1 MKVLFMARE
10 YAASVGALR
19 YMLEKG
25 VEVCFAVIRQEDNTL
40 MDLCRKNHI
49 PAGDETSF
57 WKSEASKE
65 EMDYLFSFYWKRI
78 GGELLSRFRSKKHG
92 GAINFH
98 PGPLPEA
105 RGSGYHA
112 AILEDWGYWG
122 VTAHY
127 MDEEFD
133 TGAIIRCDR
142 FPIPPDIVN
151 RDLVVLAHQKLLDT
165 FKGVLDDLLCGK
177 ELLCRQQGEGRYF
190 SKEDLEKGKYISSDD
205 TDEMIKKK
213 IRAYWNPPYA
223 GASIIINQCQY
234 TLIDDSML
242 RYISEHMI

>member
-1 MKVLFMARE
+1 MRVLFMARE
-10 YAASVGALR
+10 YTASVGALH

-25 VEVCFAVIRQEDNTL
+25 VDVCFAVIREKDGAL

-49 PAGDETSF
+49 PVGDETSF
-57 WKSEASKE
+57 WESEASKKE
-65 EMDYLFSFYWKRI
+65 IDYLFSFYWKRI
-78 GGELLSRFRSKKHG
+78 RGELLSRFNGKGR
-92 GAINFH
+92 AINFH

-112 AILEDWGYWG
+112 AILENWGYWG

-142 FPIPPDIVN
+142 FPTPEDIVN
-151 RDLVVLAHQKLLDT
+151 CDLVKLAHQNLLNL
-165 FKGVLDDLLCGK
+165 FKKVLDDLLCGK
-177 ELLCRQQGEGRYF
+177 MLPHQEQGEGRYF
-190 SKEDLEKGKYISSDD
+190 SKEEVEEGKYVSSTD
-205 TDEMIKKK
+205 TDEMIKRK

-223 GASIIINQCQY
+223 GASIVINHRRY
-234 TLIDDSML
+234 TLIDDSIL
-242 RYISEHMI
+242 RYISEHTI